1 MCHSAGPTAGYT
13 DNLTHTHWT
22 ADYTKSRM
30 SATPVPALHHPITM
44 IGKMHDRHTRVACY
58 PRSQPSPHTLAP
70 FVNKGSPARAPTAVT
85 ADDRPLRQESMYPR
99 PMGSP
104 ARAPIAATA
113 DDRPLRQKST
123 SCSMGSPGLA
133 PTAAHA
139 NGRPQP
145 HPHTCGSPTGSP
157 SSAAPTRAAP
167 STCTLPRTRCACH
180 LGSRCERRRER
191 AGTSWR
197 MQTSRPRPQQ
207 APAFAERRPAKK
219 GSMPR
224 STRTASRK
232 GTVGAPA
239 RERCDQRRCESRAA
253 ARVQAH
259 SARQVRFARLRESG
273 SRPHVALSSSVAPLP
288 PPLLEKATRPSS
300 ALVVPPGSARRC
312 RRVVLRGAA
321 RKVRGA

>member
-1 MCHSAGPTAGYT
+1 M
-13 DNLTHTHWT
+13 
-22 ADYTKSRM
+22 
-30 SATPVPALHHPITM
+30 
-44 IGKMHDRHTRVACY
+44 
-58 PRSQPSPHTLAP
+58 
-70 FVNKGSPARAPTAVT
+70 GSPARAPTAAT
-85 ADDRPLRQESMYPR
+85 ADDRPLRHKSTYSSS
-99 PMGSP
+99 MGSP
-104 ARAPIAATA
+104 ARAPTAATA

-180 LGSRCERRRER
+180 LGSRCEWRRER

-197 MQTSRPRPQQ
+197 MRTSRPRPQQ

-259 SARQVRFARLRESG
+259 SARQVRCARLRESG
-273 SRPHVALSSSVAPLP
+273 SRPHVALSSSVARTFA
-288 PPLLEKATRPSS
+288 PPLLEKATRPASRRRWWS
-300 ALVVPPGSARRC
+300 RPEARADVGGLYCEGRREKCEGRERETRFEVCACVASRVPCRAPGARWGTHARPRGEGLFFSRRGMMRTGRDSCSRCGARRM
-312 RRVVLRGAA
+312 
-321 RKVRGA
+321 KNTE